1 MTYIFDG
8 YNYVIRL
15 QKGEMLI
22 EKLTKLVKHE
32 NIKGAW
38 INGLGGAFWADLGFY
53 HVDTKEYQWKRFDQP
68 MEITSL
74 QGNVAWVDSE
84 PMLHIH
90 GSFSDENMLGFG
102 GHIKELSVAGTCE
115 VFLHMM
121 QRDEQLTRS
130 EDSDIGLKL
139 LDV

>member
-1 MTYIFDG
+1 MTHTFDG
-8 YNYVIRL
+8 YNYLVRL
-15 QKGEMLI
+15 QKGELLI
-22 EKLTKLVKHE
+22 EKLTKLVKQE

-38 INGLGGAFWADLGFY
+38 LSGLGGALWAELGFY
-53 HVDTKEYQWKRFDQP
+53 QLETKEYEWKRLEKLL
-68 MEITSL
+68 EITSL

-90 GSFSDENMLGFG
+90 GSFSDENMQGFG
-102 GHIKELSVAGTCE
+102 GHVKELAVAGTCE

-121 QRDEQLTRS
+121 QRDELLTRS

-139 LDV
+139 LGV